1 MHIYNL
7 LEKFRLITVYS
18 FHLPYLGSLTKT
30 PPRIALK
37 SSGKDPKDS
46 KIISIT
52 NIQRSRRSQ
61 DKKTSRIRGCTTL
74 QISIKPQSLR
84 TKRKFLTL
92 PQSSLYF
99 KRLTREAQ
107 KINAGQM
114 GKYVQFIAVVEV
126 SRNLAAAY

>member
-1 MHIYNL
+1 M
-7 LEKFRLITVYS
+7 
-18 FHLPYLGSLTKT
+18 
-30 PPRIALK
+30 
-37 SSGKDPKDS
+37 
-46 KIISIT
+46 
-52 NIQRSRRSQ
+52 
-61 DKKTSRIRGCTTL
+61 L

-107 KINAGQM
+107 KINAEQM